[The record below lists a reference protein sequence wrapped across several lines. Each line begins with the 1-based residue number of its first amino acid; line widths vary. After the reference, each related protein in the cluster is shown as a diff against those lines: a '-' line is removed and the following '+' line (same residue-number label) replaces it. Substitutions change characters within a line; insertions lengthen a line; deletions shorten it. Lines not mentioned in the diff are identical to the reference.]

1 MDRQKREMREQKR
14 QLKRLG
20 NQRQRRLVRRQLA
33 EDPDE
38 APHLETD
45 FGRLSTAGMN
55 GMDHD
60 ATRARAPKED
70 KAQSAPEDDLPGAE

>member
-60 ATRARAPKED
+60 ATRGRTSREARDQPTRD
-70 KAQSAPEDDLPGAE
+70 DDSPEPD